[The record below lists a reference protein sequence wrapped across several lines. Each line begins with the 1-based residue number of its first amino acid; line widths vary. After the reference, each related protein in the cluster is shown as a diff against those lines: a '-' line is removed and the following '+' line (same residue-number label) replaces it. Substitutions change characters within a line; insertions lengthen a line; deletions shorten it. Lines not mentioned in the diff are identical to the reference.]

1 MPLTGP
7 ATVMFSTQGAND
19 LFAAKFTVPL
29 RAALTAEIS
38 DSGFIFEMVGRL
50 WSSAELALEQ
60 LPEGGAHKSTIGAS
74 LADDVKEAVIASTQ
88 TLWQEIKPKVTP
100 ASGEPFTL
108 SNRLTSFEKSYKSSL
123 ASARAAVAANRAA
136 AAAHFDPP
144 TLSMAAN
151 IGTPDARAGP
161 RQVESDDVIEMM
173 LARMNADTS
182 GNGTRSGAAA
192 PPGPGNA
199 AALTEAPPG
208 PHPAPVPPAL
218 TRACKWITDVGVP
231 PLRVEERYSAAL
243 AMNILKS
250 SHTFTEYAEKS
261 TLKGG
266 QLREAMTLARI
277 LDVGTEQY
285 GPGFLISDPAEVAL
299 RRFVSLMLA
308 CKQGNFTLAQ
318 DLEELPSDSALS
330 VLPETVMGKM
340 YQKLKLRSRLGV
352 DAQGRLLDAQTQA
365 MLLSHTM
372 DTQPAATRS

>member
-60 LPEGGAHKSTIGAS
+60 LPEGEAHKSTIGAS

-100 ASGEPFTL
+100 ASGVDV
-108 SNRLTSFEKSYKSSL
+108 NRLTSFEKSDKSSL
-123 ASARAAVAANRAA
+123 ASSRAALAANRAA

-144 TLSMAAN
+144 TLPMAAN

-192 PPGPGNA
+192 PP
-199 AALTEAPPG
+199 
-208 PHPAPVPPAL
+208 AL

-250 SHTFTEYAEKS
+250 SHTFTDYAEKS
-261 TLKGG
+261 SLKGG
-266 QLREAMTLARI
+266 QLREATTLARI
-277 LDVGTEQY
+277 LDMGTEQY

-308 CKQGNFTLAQ
+308 CKQDNFTLAQ

-340 YQKLKLRSRLGV
+340 YQKLKLRSRLG
-352 DAQGRLLDAQTQA
+352 LDAQTQA
-365 MLLSHTM
+365 MLLSHTL
-372 DTQPAATRS
+372 DTQAQAPAATRQ